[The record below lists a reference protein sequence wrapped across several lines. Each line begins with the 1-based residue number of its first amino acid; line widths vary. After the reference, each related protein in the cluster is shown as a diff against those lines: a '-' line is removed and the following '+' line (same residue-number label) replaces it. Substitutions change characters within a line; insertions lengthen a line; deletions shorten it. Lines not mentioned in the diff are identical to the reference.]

1 MAGKLPMR
9 YDAMRRRCH
18 GDAMRCDV
26 CLVIRP
32 ADEMRYDDVGWAVI
46 GNAMRYDDQHDCP
59 TADAMR
65 YDGPAG
71 DDMR

>member
-1 MAGKLPMR
+1 M
-9 YDAMRRRCH
+9 
-18 GDAMRCDV
+18 AMRCDV
-26 CLVIRP
+26 CLVIRR
-32 ADEMRYDDVGWAVI
+32 ADEMRYDDVGWAVV
-46 GNAMRYDDQHDCP
+46 GDAMRYDDQHDCP